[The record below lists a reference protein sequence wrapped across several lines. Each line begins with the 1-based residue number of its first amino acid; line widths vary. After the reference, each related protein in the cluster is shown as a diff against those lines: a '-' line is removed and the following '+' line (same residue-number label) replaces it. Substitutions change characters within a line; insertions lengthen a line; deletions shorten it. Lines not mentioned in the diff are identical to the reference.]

1 MRSGS
6 PRSSRFVRKRNEE
19 SIGSSGLTEFRETLA
34 DFRQLG
40 SLAIKLAIAAPLADI
55 ALNLG
60 PAPKNS
66 VAILTSLMEFVAIV
80 WVFHF
85 WHDAEAGK
93 LNVRMKA
100 ALAFFCFGLLGS
112 LILVQRFTVLP
123 GQGRERVIEGITLRP
138 DVRLLVGAS
147 YTPEDALRDS
157 EYDPDKVWTSG
168 SVGVLRAIVTVV
180 WLLTFVSLAVYLTTF
195 ILLQRRRSSQEA
207 PHPPMSP

>member
-1 MRSGS
+1 MS
-6 PRSSRFVRKRNEE
+6 N
-19 SIGSSGLTEFRETLA
+19 GLTEFKETLT

-55 ALNLG
+55 GLNLG
-60 PAPKNS
+60 PPPKNS
-66 VAILTSLMEFVAIV
+66 VAILTSLMEFAAIV

-85 WHDAEAGK
+85 WHDAEARK

-100 ALAFFCFGLLGS
+100 ALALFCFGILGS
-112 LILVQRFTVLP
+112 LILLQRFTVLP

-138 DVRLLVGAS
+138 DVRLLLGPS
-147 YTPEDALRDS
+147 YAPEDALRDS

-168 SVGVLRAIVTVV
+168 SVAVLRTIVTAV

-195 ILLQRRRSSQEA
+195 ILLQRRRSSPEA
-207 PHPPMSP
+207 PHPSLSP